1 MKKIILIIFIG
12 ILLCNGLN
20 VFAYQEKTNDNI
32 CINFVDKEFIIND
45 VLIMPTPFQSSLS
58 LPNYY
63 ETSEYLIGSVS
74 VGVLLLESNG
84 LIDDSLEDWTLSEE
98 NLVTSEI
105 QDSMIWWEEQN
116 PNADVTFHFDW
127 NYDVTVSY
135 EPIIHPSAV
144 TNDHYQQLWVSE
156 ALKNI
161 GYDNGDWAER
171 AYSYVNDL
179 RNDMDT
185 DWSYAIFVI
194 DSSEDSDGAFT
205 DGYFA
210 YSYLGGPF
218 LIMTYDNQRFGIDM
232 MNQVLAHE
240 MGHTFWATDEY
251 NGMLQYS
258 GYLNAPD
265 NDGSGC
271 VMDTADLCVSSGTAL
286 QIGWR
291 DTDSDSILDIVDT
304 YPDTTLYISNN
315 LPNSSIL
322 DFYGV
327 ASIQP
332 YPNHNPFR
340 ADNDISINIITNIQ
354 YRINNGDWI
363 NLQPKDGE
371 YDNHTEDFNFK
382 TNPLPKGLY
391 KIEARSTNSI
401 GNSDL
406 TPSIINITID
416 INNSQPIKPI
426 KPSGVMQGKTSTEYE
441 YSTHSIDPNGD
452 DLYYLFDWGDNTN
465 SGWIGPFD
473 SGQDCFASKIWIE
486 KGTYNIR
493 VKAKDIYDLESEW
506 SDSLSVIMPKSKE
519 IQNSL
524 IQYLLQRIGTNLPLI
539 KKILNEGIQ

>member
-1 MKKIILIIFIG
+1 MKKIILILFIG
-12 ILLCNGLN
+12 ILLCTGLK
-20 VFAYQEKTNDNI
+20 VFAYQEKTNDTI
-32 CINFVDKEFIIND
+32 CSNSVDKEFIIND
-45 VLIMPTPFQSSLS
+45 DLIIPTPFQSSLS

-84 LIDDSLEDWTLSEE
+84 LIDDNLEDWSLSEE

-105 QDSMIWWEEQN
+105 QDSMSWWEEQN
-116 PNADVTFHFDW
+116 PDADVTFHFDW
-127 NYDVTVSY
+127 NYDVPVSY

-156 ALKNI
+156 AMESI

-194 DSSEDSDGAFT
+194 DSSEDPDGAFT

-271 VMDTADLCVSSGTAL
+271 VMDTADLCVSSGTGL

-304 YPDTTLYISNN
+304 YPDTTLHLSNN
-315 LPNSSIL
+315 QPNTSIL
-322 DFYGV
+322 NFYGI
-327 ASIQP
+327 ASVQP

-340 ADNDISINIITNIQ
+340 ADNDISTNIISNVQ
-354 YRINNGDWI
+354 YRINNEEWI
-363 NLQPKDGE
+363 NLQPVDGE
-371 YDNHTEDFNFK
+371 FDNHTEEFTFK
-382 TNPLPKGLY
+382 TKPLPKGLY
-391 KIEARSTNSI
+391 KIEARSINSI
-401 GNSDL
+401 GNRDL
-406 TPSIINITID
+406 TPSIINISVD
-416 INNSQPIKPI
+416 INNSQPIKPM
-426 KPSGVMQGKTSTEYE
+426 KPSGNTQGKTSREYE
-441 YSTHSIDPNGD
+441 YSTSAVDPDGD
-452 DLYYLFDWGDNTN
+452 DIYYLFDWGDNTDSGWLGPYN
-465 SGWIGPFD
+465 SG
-473 SGQDCFASKIWIE
+473 QECTASNAWNE
-486 KGTYNIR
+486 KGAFNIR
-493 VKAKDIYDLESEW
+493 VKAKDVYGFESEW
-506 SDSLSVIMPKSKE
+506 SDSLSIIIPKSKE

-524 IQYLLQRIGTNLPLI
+524 MNWLLQRIELSFPLL
-539 KKILNEGIQ
+539 KKIFSGGIQ